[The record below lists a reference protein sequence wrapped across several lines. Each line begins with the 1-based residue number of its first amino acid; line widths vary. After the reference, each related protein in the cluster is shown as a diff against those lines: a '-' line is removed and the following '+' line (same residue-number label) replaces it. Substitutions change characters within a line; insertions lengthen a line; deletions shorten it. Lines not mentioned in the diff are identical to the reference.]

1 VKQMM
6 IWKSHWPVLV
16 LAFVL
21 VLVGVASVAYAAGV
35 NSGGPAGR
43 AAATAIPGR
52 HNVGHVLP
60 TPRQAAPAG
69 LGSLAGPM
77 TITAIKGTQLTVR
90 AVGGQTRTIDVSGAT
105 ITRAG
110 QKIAVSGLKV
120 GDQITARQSRKS
132 DGSYKI
138 TAITVLLRT
147 VSGTV
152 ESVGPSSVTIS
163 GPNRSKQTI
172 TLTDSTTYTQAG
184 AKVSQSAL
192 VTGAQIVAQGS
203 LDSSGSFVAISVTI
217 APSVVTGTVAG
228 KTSSAITVTT
238 AAGKTVTVKVSSS
251 TGYVVRGVRSA
262 TLADVAVGD
271 RITAQGTLGS
281 DGSLTATIVQVLATG
296 QRGSSGSGGS
306 GSSTIPRVPSASP
319 SGPST

>member
-1 VKQMM
+1 MM
-6 IWKSHWPVLV
+6 TSKSHWPVLV
-16 LAFVL
+16 LAFAL

-35 NSGGPAGR
+35 NSGGSAGQ

-52 HNVGHVLP
+52 HNAGHVLP
-60 TPRQAAPAG
+60 TPRQTAPSVVRGQAV
-69 LGSLAGPM
+69 LAGPM
-77 TITAIKGTQLTVR
+77 TITAINGTQLTVR

-110 QKIAVSGLKV
+110 QTITVSDLRV
-120 GDQITARQSRKS
+120 GDQITARQSRQS
-132 DGSYKI
+132 DGSYKV

-152 ESVGPSSVTIS
+152 ESVGPSSATIS
-163 GPNRSKQTI
+163 GSGRSKQTI
-172 TLTDSTTYTQAG
+172 TLTDSTTYAQAG
-184 AKVSQSAL
+184 AKVSKNAL
-192 VTGAQIVAQGS
+192 VAGARIVAQGS
-203 LDSSGSFVAISVTI
+203 VDSSGSFTAGSVTI

-238 AAGKTVTVKVSSS
+238 AAGKTVAVNVSSS
-251 TGYVVRGVRSA
+251 TRYVVRGVRSA

-271 RITAQGTLGS
+271 RITAQGTLGP

-296 QRGSSGSGGS
+296 QRGPSSSGG
-306 GSSTIPRVPSASP
+306 STIPRVPGASP
-319 SGPST
+319 SGPSV